1 MASSSADSPEVI
13 ELDDLASIG
22 AFGEKGESVIEYPRV
37 SSSSTRRGSGA
48 ATSGPGL
55 RRSQPDLIDV
65 HQTPPPPPERDNQQ
79 GGGFTDL
86 LTRNWQSATGWVWQS
101 PTVNT
106 TETGGR
112 LIDGGGAE
120 RSIMDMEPPSSV
132 GEQSSSH
139 HGLDIGATSHSL
151 GPPVVVDRKRRVS
164 TASSRQEAG
173 RVLRDDFLASVEV
186 VPPTLIDVGEAA
198 PAKEVAEN
206 REGIMGGIMDW
217 WAREEKDKPTSDDHD
232 NDSQS
237 KLNAEKVAAEEEDV
251 DPPETHNTASEV
263 PLNRFVPR
271 PVIGKSALGILEGY
285 SDSEVYS
292 LSSTSS
298 SDPVEL
304 PKFMGRGTRPSG
316 VIVLTYWAC
325 KMPHCRGAGWP
336 MSTQDSE

>member
-13 ELDDLASIG
+13 ELGDLASIG
-22 AFGEKGESVIEYPRV
+22 AFGEKGESVIEYPRI

-65 HQTPPPPPERDNQQ
+65 HQTPPIPEEGNQQ

-86 LTRNWQSATGWVWQS
+86 LARNWQSATGWVWQS

-120 RSIMDMEPPSSV
+120 RSIMNMEPPPSV

-151 GPPVVVDRKRRVS
+151 SPPVVMDRKRRVS

-198 PAKEVAEN
+198 PAKEVSEN

-232 NDSQS
+232 DDSQS
-237 KLNAEKVAAEEEDV
+237 KLNAEEVAAEEEDV
-251 DPPETHNTASEV
+251 DPPDPHNTAS
-263 PLNRFVPR
+263 
-271 PVIGKSALGILEGY
+271 G
-285 SDSEVYS
+285 
-292 LSSTSS
+292 
-298 SDPVEL
+298 
-304 PKFMGRGTRPSG
+304 
-316 VIVLTYWAC
+316 
-325 KMPHCRGAGWP
+325 
-336 MSTQDSE
+336 Q